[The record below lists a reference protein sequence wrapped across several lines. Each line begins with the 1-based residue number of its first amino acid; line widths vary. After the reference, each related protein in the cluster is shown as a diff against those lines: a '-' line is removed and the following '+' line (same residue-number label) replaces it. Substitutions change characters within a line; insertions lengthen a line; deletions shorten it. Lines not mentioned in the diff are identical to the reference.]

1 MAENNHLVVES
12 TQVKAESTQLKA
24 ENNQL
29 KSEKQQHEV
38 QQQQVAA
45 ENLSL
50 EEVQELRRELQRAH
64 ELLEKK
70 PHLQVRVKC
79 ITSSGMASK
88 NLNQRN
94 KITYR

>member
-1 MAENNHLVVES
+1 MDDKSELQAENNHLVAENNHLVVES
-12 TQVKAESTQLKA
+12 TQVKA

-38 QQQQVAA
+38 QQQQVVA

-50 EEVQELRRELQRAH
+50 EAVVQELWRELQRPH

-70 PHLQVRVKC
+70 PHLQVRVKYN
-79 ITSSGMASK
+79 TSSG
-88 NLNQRN
+88 L
-94 KITYR
+94 

>member
-1 MAENNHLVVES
+1 MAGNNHLVVES
-12 TQVKAESTQLKA
+12 TQVKA

-45 ENLSL
+45 ENLSQEADL
-50 EEVQELRRELQRAH
+50 QELRRELQRAH

-70 PHLQVRVKC
+70 PHLQVRVKY
-79 ITSSGMASK
+79 ITSSGVATR
-88 NLNQRN
+88 NLNLRN